1 MDAQLK
7 WTQGADLPTAMTAS
21 QYTVIGNDL
30 YIGGGNIERE
40 ENREACKVFRYNAC
54 QNLWSILPAT
64 PSVLFGLGNVF
75 HKPTIVGGCPLSN
88 YKTTTGEVFTYEK
101 DQQKWLKSLPPMPTP
116 RMRACTVTHESGIVV
131 CGGIN
136 MNSAQFLDTVEMFKH
151 ATNQWYAV
159 SPLPAPRAALRHTRI
174 GNTAYFM
181 GGYFPSMR
189 YENRNKDCVYAN
201 IFSDVTRQIHGK
213 IVVQWETLTD
223 VPLSASSPANVCG
236 SLLAL
241 GGTGQ
246 PSGVHLFEPNTNT
259 WLHIGDLPEIRWS
272 STSATLPNGQ
282 VIVVGGFGENR
293 TRKASTFIGR
303 VQRK

>member
-7 WTQGADLPTAMTAS
+7 WTQGADLPTAMTAP

-30 YIGGGNIERE
+30 YVGGGKMEGEEYRE
-40 ENREACKVFRYNAC
+40 SCKVFNYKAS

-64 PSVLFGLGNVF
+64 PNCLFGLGNVF
-75 HKPTIVGGCPLSN
+75 NKPTIIGGRNPRVA
-88 YKTTTGEVFTYEK
+88 TGEVLTYEK
-101 DQQKWLKSLPPMPTP
+101 DHQNWVSSLPPMPTP
-116 RMRACTVTHESGIVV
+116 RIRACVVTHESGIVV

-136 MNSAQFLDTVEMFKH
+136 LNPSQFLDTVEMFKH
-151 ATNQWYAV
+151 DTNQWYEV
-159 SPLPAPRAALRHTRI
+159 SPLPAPRAALRCTLI

-189 YENRNKDCVYAN
+189 YENGNKDCAN
-201 IFSDVTRQIHGK
+201 ADLFSDVNRQIDGK
-213 IVVQWETLTD
+213 IVVRWKTLTE
-223 VPLSASSPANVCG
+223 VPLSASSPANLCG
-236 SLLAL
+236 SLLAV
-241 GGTGQ
+241 GGNGQ

-259 WLHIGDLPEIRWS
+259 WLHINELPEIRFS
-272 STSATLPNGQ
+272 CTAATLQSGQ

-303 VQRK
+303 IQRK